1 MKKLVPLL
9 FEGENIIVSDA
20 AKACQNYE
28 IEDILD
34 RVILWVHDASLVAAN
49 QYPLFFKSYKD
60 EYLKAIKRVG
70 EFTMLAR
77 NKSQYIRNE
86 EIFV

>member
-1 MKKLVPLL
+1 MPLL
-9 FEGENIIVSDA
+9 FKGENIIVSDA

-34 RVILWVHDASLVAAN
+34 RIILWVHDALLVAAN
-49 QYPLFFKSYKD
+49 QCPLFFKSYKD
-60 EYLKAIKRVG
+60 EYLKVIKGLEKR
-70 EFTMLAR
+70 TMLVR